1 VKILYFL
8 LGLSVGLLLLGWQRS
23 RFNFKLKTLL
33 QKLQFHQKPFLSSA
47 SQLATAIDQQ
57 RRIQQ
62 QLEQQ
67 LQIYQQ
73 ILQLAPIGYL
83 QVDDENRL
91 VWCNSQSRMLLG
103 IVQDCSPQPRLLLE
117 IVRSYELDQLI
128 EQTRQAGRP
137 QQQDWIFYPISPDPT
152 HLSRQQDYPLRGYG
166 LPLPDGQV
174 GIFLENRW
182 EATTLTQQ
190 RNRWTSDVAH
200 ELKTPL
206 TSIRLVAETLQ
217 VRINPALRGWLDRL
231 INETIRLSNLVQDL
245 LDLSQLEQSSSQCLQ
260 LRTVDLVELV
270 HAAWLNLE
278 PLASKK
284 HLQLDYSG
292 PMQLLMQLD
301 EPRMYRVLINLLDNS
316 IKYSPPRQ
324 WVKVRIMQTTA
335 LSDQADDGLQVCLEV
350 IDAGSGFLEHDLP
363 HVFERFYRADPSR
376 RAFGVTKTQ
385 TPTPWNSHSPLA
397 LSLDGISRESIVRP
411 TNVPSDSETDQPDL
425 QHRSSSGL
433 GLAIVQQIVEA
444 HFGSVTASNHP
455 ETGGAWLQ
463 VRLPLQTPLGDISAA
478 LARESPPS
486 RKTAFLEN

>member
-1 VKILYFL
+1 VEILYFL

-23 RFNFKLKTLL
+23 RFDFNLKTLL
-33 QKLQFHQKPFLSSA
+33 RKLQSHPEPVLSSTA
-47 SQLATAIDQQ
+47 QLAAAIDHQQ
-57 RRIQQ
+57 QIQQ
-62 QLEQQ
+62 QFEQQ
-67 LQIYQQ
+67 LQVYQQ

-91 VWCNSQSRMLLG
+91 VWCNPQSRMLLG
-103 IVQDCSPQPRLLLE
+103 IIQDCSPKPRLLLE
-117 IVRSYELDQLI
+117 VVRSYELDQLI
-128 EQTRQAGRP
+128 EQTRQAGKP
-137 QQQDWIFYPISPDPT
+137 QQQDWTFYPISPDPT

-166 LPLPDGQV
+166 LPLPAGQV

-217 VRINPALRGWLDRL
+217 ARINPALRGWLDRL

-260 LRTVDLVELV
+260 FRTVDLVELI

-324 WVKVRIMQTTA
+324 WVKVRVAQATT
-335 LSDQADDGLQVCLEV
+335 SPEQSVDGLQVCLEV

-376 RAFGVTKTQ
+376 RAFGVTKTHS
-385 TPTPWNSHSPLA
+385 PTAWNSHSSLD
-397 LSLDGISRESIVRP
+397 LSLDVGSRKSIVHP
-411 TNVPSDSETDQPDL
+411 NNAATDAETDRLDL

-433 GLAIVQQIVEA
+433 GLAIVEQIVEA
-444 HFGSVTASNHP
+444 HLGSVTASNHP

-463 VRLPLQTPLGDISAA
+463 VRLPLKSLSGETPTASVK
-478 LARESPPS
+478 ESPTS
-486 RKTAFLEN
+486 RKAAFLEN